1 MKGWLL
7 IAVVVGVIYY
17 LATRTDKL
25 DEPIAHTEAMLNKI
39 ERKLDAMTGTQI
51 IRIDKKKAQLRAS
64 IGERL
69 SDAELQEL
77 DKVLSSPDSFHDFK
91 DEYCQANVLS
101 HPVFSRDNLEFI
113 CDNL

>member
-1 MKGWLL
+1 MKGWIL
-7 IAVVVGVIYY
+7 IAIAAGVIYY

-25 DEPIAHTEAMLNKI
+25 DEPIAQTEAMLNKI

-51 IRIDKKKAQLRAS
+51 IRIDKKKAQLKAS

-69 SDAELQEL
+69 SGTELTEL
-77 DKVLSSPDSFHDFK
+77 DSILSSADSFSEFK
-91 DEYCQANVLS
+91 DEYCQANVSS
-101 HPVFSRDNLEFI
+101 HPVFSRDNLQFI